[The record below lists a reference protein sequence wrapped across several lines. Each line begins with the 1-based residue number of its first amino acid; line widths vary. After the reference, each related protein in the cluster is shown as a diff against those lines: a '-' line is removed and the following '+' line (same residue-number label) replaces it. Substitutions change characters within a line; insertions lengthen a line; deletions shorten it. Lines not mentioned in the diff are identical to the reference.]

1 MDEKTL
7 DKILLDGNS
16 LSLEQVAMVA
26 SGLARAEL
34 SPEAVGAVRL
44 ARDQVES
51 ILSEGKTAYG
61 INTGFGNL
69 AEVIVAKAD
78 LQRLQVN
85 LVRSHA
91 CGVGA
96 PLARH
101 EARAL
106 VLLRANVLAKGHSGI
121 REATL
126 RLLLE
131 LLERDVVPV
140 IPEKGSVGASGDLA
154 PLAHLALTLIGEG
167 ECWLE
172 GERLPSSEALR
183 RAGLKPIE
191 LGAKEGLALV
201 NGTQA
206 MTAVGA
212 LALLRAE
219 DLART
224 ADIAGALSLD
234 SLLGSVRPFDEKI
247 QAVRPHPGQA
257 SAAANLRGLL
267 RGSEIVE
274 SHEDCSKVQDP
285 YSLRCMPQVH
295 GAARDGMRFGRQVL
309 EREINSATD
318 NPLLFPKQDEV
329 ISGGNFHG
337 QYPAMAMDF
346 LSLAIATLGAISERR
361 IEQLVNPTLSGLPPF
376 LAPNPGL
383 DSGFMIAQVTAAA
396 LVNENKILCH
406 PASSDS
412 IPSSAGREDHVS
424 MGMNGALK
432 ARTVVENVRTIIA
445 IELLVA
451 AQALEH
457 RRPLRPGDGLAPV
470 YAAIR
475 QRVPAL
481 VEDRTFHKDI
491 EAVCDLIDER
501 ALQNAA
507 ENVVGRLS

>member
-1 MDEKTL
+1 MRPTERV
-7 DKILLDGNS
+7 LLDGAN
-16 LSLEQVAMVA
+16 LSLEQVAAVA
-26 SGLARAEL
+26 AGLASADLAAEA
-34 SPEAVGAVRL
+34 SAAVRK
-44 ARDQVES
+44 AREQVDS
-51 ILSEGKTAYG
+51 ILAEGRTVYG

-69 AEVIVAKAD
+69 AEVMVPPED
-78 LQRLQVN
+78 LERLQIN

-91 CGVGA
+91 CGVGN
-96 PLARH
+96 PLPRH

-106 VLLRANVLAKGHSGI
+106 LLLRANVLAKGHSGI
-121 REATL
+121 RETTL
-126 RLLLE
+126 RLLLRM
-131 LLERDVVPV
+131 LDRDVIPV

-154 PLAHLALTLIGEG
+154 PLAHLALTMVGEG

-172 GERLPSSEALR
+172 GERLPAAEALA
-183 RAGLKPIE
+183 RAGLEPVQ

-219 DLART
+219 NLAT
-224 ADIAGALSLD
+224 IADIAGALSLD
-234 SLLGSVRPFDEKI
+234 SLLGSPRPFDERV
-247 QAVRPHPGQA
+247 QRARPHPGQA
-257 SAAANLRGLL
+257 ASAATLRALL
-267 RGSEIVE
+267 DGSRIVE
-274 SHEDCSKVQDP
+274 SHEDCPKVQDP

-295 GAARDGMRFGRQVL
+295 GAARDGMLFAREVL
-309 EREINSATD
+309 TRELNSATD
-318 NPLLFPKQDEV
+318 NPLLFPDEGDV

-337 QYPAMAMDF
+337 QYPAMALD
-346 LSLAIATLGAISERR
+346 LLALATSGLGSISERR
-361 IEQLVNPTLSGLPPF
+361 IEQLVNPTLSGLPAF

-406 PASSDS
+406 PASADS

-424 MGMNGALK
+424 MGMNSALK
-432 ARTVVENVRTIIA
+432 VRTVVENVRTILA

-457 RRPLRPGDGLAPV
+457 RLPVQPGRGLSPV
-470 YAAIR
+470 HAQIR
-475 QRVPAL
+475 RRVPPL

-491 EAVCDLIDER
+491 EAVCALVDEG
-501 ALQNAA
+501 ALLDAA
-507 ENVVGRLS
+507 KGAVGPLE